1 MITLESYGQHGIRD
15 CESTLDRVTNWLYL
29 FLIPLASFHLLQ
41 YYTRLG
47 GGGLRDSRIVSG
59 PMEGGEGWVPR
70 QSHNL
75 RTNGRRGGGL
85 CDSRIVSGLKRFSLG
100 LFGLRSL
107 GTLPHSPETKSLFTV
122 S

>member
-1 MITLESYGQHGIRD
+1 MIPKLKITQNEADHKRSYGQQRSRD

-85 CDSRIVSGLKRFSLG
+85 RDSRIVSGLKRFSLG
-100 LFGLRSL
+100 LFGS
-107 GTLPHSPETKSLFTV
+107 HVF
-122 S
+122 